1 MLDSAFK
8 NSRKFL
14 GIPLAILVVAVIAL
28 VTGGIAMAALVN
40 TATVITTVKEP
51 LTYEYQSATWVEGAE
66 GGHVWMPELYACESQ
81 EAWVLIYN
89 AASVDVPISVEAYTY
104 DQVSGV
110 SCSITMLDG
119 DALPTTVVPAYGTVV
134 VYVTVE
140 AACWLE
146 IPNGTPLETAWT
158 VDFRRG

>member
-1 MLDSAFK
+1 MLDNVFK
-8 NSRKFL
+8 NSRKFF
-14 GIPLAILVVAVIAL
+14 GVPLAILLVAVIAL
-28 VTGGIAMAALVN
+28 ATGGTVLGAYLTQTV
-40 TATVITTVKEP
+40 TVITTVTEP
-51 LTYEYQSATWVEGAE
+51 LSYEYDWHWSDVAGEP
-66 GGHVWMPELYACESQ
+66 VWAPNLRACENQ
-81 EAWVLIYN
+81 TAQLFIYN
-89 AASVDVPISVEAYTY
+89 AANVDVPISVEAYTY

-119 DALPTTVVPAYGTVV
+119 DALPTTVVPAYETVV

-146 IPNGTPLETAWT
+146 IPKGTPLETAWT